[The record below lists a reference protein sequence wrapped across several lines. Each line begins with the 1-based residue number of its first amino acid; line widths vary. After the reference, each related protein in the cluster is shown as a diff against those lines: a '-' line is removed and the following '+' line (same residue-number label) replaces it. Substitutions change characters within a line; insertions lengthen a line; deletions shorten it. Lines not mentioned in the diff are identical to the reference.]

1 MKINRISDNT
11 HFAGIFCFLILISIS
26 SLVTNQTSRLVII
39 SVRLL
44 SIVGILVSVAI
55 LFFIKKINYTQLTA
69 MVLYVSFFLYGILMS
84 VFNGAFEVG
93 QQGLLRNAIVTIS
106 GLSLIAQNTIY
117 PLPDKLAKHYVW
129 YVFIGLCAT
138 IAVGGIDLTFPPH
151 FIFDYKLDSNVNILY
166 SQGMSKF
173 FGFGAVAAAYMIS
186 KSQTTIKNL
195 LLLITVLVLLSL
207 SLLGGAR
214 GDSAAAVLVVL
225 GYLTFK
231 FQFKFLF
238 CLLIS
243 VIRNMSMILGH
254 FLFEFSVY
262 LPGSQGALLVC

>member
-1 MKINRISDNT
+1 VKINRISDNT